1 MLPYQHISRP
11 NFYIDLPG
19 PLACDSRVSGHMPKL
34 WGPESLLILQIIFV
48 KYMMWAQG
56 PKVTINTKPQRSLIQ
71 SLSDPVAYD
80 GDTIFKKSTAPLNLD
95 HWIKN

>member
-1 MLPYQHISRP
+1 
-11 NFYIDLPG
+11 
-19 PLACDSRVSGHMPKL
+19 
-34 WGPESLLILQIIFV
+34 
-48 KYMMWAQG
+48 MWAQG